1 MIFLKWGGR
10 EGRQRPFGTFLK
22 IHPIWK
28 RAPSLIRAM
37 PERKHFFPMTPSL
50 RSIHSIFNKVVSVWV
65 TCIDYDWTSDK
76 NADWSG
82 MASLFLDV
90 FLVLIFLLGLIFMP
104 FACPIHNN
112 SNLNRQ
118 DAQQQLNQNL
128 HKHTAS
134 LLVLDNIL
142 KLRQN
147 LFHMFLFWAGGL
159 ERDIPQQLCFCLF
172 PFLYN

>member
-1 MIFLKWGGR
+1 MIG
-10 EGRQRPFGTFLK
+10 P
-22 IHPIWK
+22 PI
-28 RAPSLIRAM
+28 
-37 PERKHFFPMTPSL
+37 
-50 RSIHSIFNKVVSVWV
+50 
-65 TCIDYDWTSDK
+65 K

-90 FLVLIFLLGLIFMP
+90 FLVLIFLLVLVFTHV
-104 FACPIHNN
+104 ACPIHNN

-147 LFHMFLFWAGGL
+147 LFHMFLF
-159 ERDIPQQLCFCLF
+159 
-172 PFLYN
+172 